1 MKTNVSCK
9 TGRKQWVAAL
19 MKLIKFIVA
28 LVKNSKKSKKV

>member
-9 TGRKQWVAAL
+9 ADRKQWVAAL
-19 MKLIKFIVA
+19 VKLIKFIVA